1 MDSNT
6 YGTCYSKRYGE
17 SMPSQWLS
25 QTQTQ
30 TQTHCQFVLVE
41 SSHQSLRSVPPDL
54 AVG

>member
-30 TQTHCQFVLVE
+30 TQTHCQLFVE
-41 SSHQSLRSVPPDL
+41 TSHQSSSYVPL
-54 AVG
+54 KAVNE